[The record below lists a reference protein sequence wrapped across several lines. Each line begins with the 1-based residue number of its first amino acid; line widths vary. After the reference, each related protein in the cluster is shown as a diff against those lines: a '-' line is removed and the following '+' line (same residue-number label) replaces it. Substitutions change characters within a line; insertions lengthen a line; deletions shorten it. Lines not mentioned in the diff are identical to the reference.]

1 MSKVIKDAPLTTKGA
16 RQSLG
21 PGTHWRNEGG
31 VHIGYRKVRKRGQ
44 IGGEW
49 CWRLYRGEGRYWQD
63 RLALADDFLEA
74 NGRDVLSY
82 DQARL
87 RIRDAIETRQEIEA
101 QSMAPTRD
109 VVLLTVADAVTVYV
123 EMREKAA
130 RERRKRDARSRL
142 SRYVTGIK
150 AKKIMPHPIAT
161 VSLVKL
167 TKVSLANW
175 RADMTKRV
183 APATVARLTNDL
195 RAALNSAYAIHDG
208 ILPATF
214 PATVKD
220 GLKVKKRERGA
231 GNAEVVA
238 RADQILPIA
247 DVRRIVAAAR
257 QIDAEGQWQGDLFRL
272 VLLLAATGARFSQVA
287 AMRVADVQF
296 EQRRLMVPVSD
307 KGSETKQA
315 THIPVAVTQDV
326 MDAILPVIAA
336 RASRDPL
343 LERWRHKQ
351 TGHATWTRDRR
362 GPWLSASELTRPWA
376 KIRERCGLSTN
387 IVAYALRHSSIVR
400 GIQANLPVRHVA
412 ALHDTSAAM
421 IERHYAAFIVSALD
435 ELAAATAVPFAT
447 MPTTD
452 NVVSI
457 STKRG

>member
-21 PGTHWRNEGG
+21 SGTHWRNEGG
-31 VHIGYRKVRKRGQ
+31 VHIGYRKVRKKGQ

-49 CWRLYRGEGRYWQD
+49 CWRLYRGDGRYWQD

-87 RIRDAIETRQEIEA
+87 RIRDAIKTRQETEERAIA
-101 QSMAPTRD
+101 QSLD
-109 VVLLTVADAVTVYV
+109 VMLPTVADAVAVYI
-123 EMREKAA
+123 ELRERTGREKQ
-130 RERRKRDARSRL
+130 KRDARSRL
-142 SRYVTGIK
+142 TRYVTGVE
-150 AKKIMPHPIAT
+150 AKRVAPHPIAAT
-161 VSLVKL
+161 ALDKL
-167 TKVSLANW
+167 TKVSLSNW
-175 RADMTKRV
+175 RAEMTKRV
-183 APATVARLTNDL
+183 APATVARLSNDL
-195 RAALNSAYAIHDG
+195 RAALNSAYATHDG

-214 PATVKD
+214 PAIVKD
-220 GLKVKKRERGA
+220 GLKARKRERGA
-231 GNAEVVA
+231 GSADVVA

-257 QIDAEGQWQGDLFRL
+257 EIDAEGRWQGDLFRL

-287 AMRVADVQF
+287 AMRVADVQL
-296 EQRRLMVPVSD
+296 ELRRLMIPVSD
-307 KGSETKQA
+307 KGSETKQT

-326 MDAILPVIAA
+326 MDELVHVVTG
-336 RASRDPL
+336 RSSRDPL

-351 TGHATWTRDRR
+351 TGPATWIRDRR

-376 KIRERCGLSTN
+376 KIRDRCGLPTR
-387 IVAYALRHSSIVR
+387 IVVYALRHSSIVR

-412 ALHDTSAAM
+412 SLHDTSAAM

-435 ELAAATAVPFAT
+435 ELAAATAIPIATVPT
-447 MPTTD
+447 GD
-452 NVVSI
+452 KVVSI
-457 STKRG
+457 SARRR